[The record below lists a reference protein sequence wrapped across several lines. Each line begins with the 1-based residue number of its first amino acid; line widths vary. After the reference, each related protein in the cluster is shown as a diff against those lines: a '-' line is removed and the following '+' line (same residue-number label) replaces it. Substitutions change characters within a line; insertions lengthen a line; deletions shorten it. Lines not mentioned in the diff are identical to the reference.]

1 MAVKTPLPIE
11 ELMKKTQDIAAAKRK
26 ANTGKPGVI
35 PTVTTSG
42 LLGDPSSF
50 KTISKTG
57 VVTDATADE
66 VNRITNTVKNNPVSN
81 TETDLKTQI
90 ADTQKQNTINRFKTA
105 FEQSKGR
112 LAQEESAVTPR
123 FRQQESLIGTQDVMA
138 RTGAEKSRETGGLG
152 QAGAI
157 GQSEMAQNVITQ
169 GALGAS
175 REQEQN
181 IRADIER
188 RLSEAQM
195 LRDQGIATAESE
207 ADLMIMQNKLA
218 ELERIEADKKASD
231 AKAESDFLMTIGRF
245 SNDFQAEINRN
256 KNDGDLTNDWQIPI
270 LEAARQDKIATQGLD
285 QQGQPIE
292 QGVSYTIPQALEASR
307 QGYWSKEIA
316 DALGVP
322 FTEQG
327 RAQVSGGT
335 SGGGTSGAVE
345 EPTETGMAS
354 DLVKEQNMRGH
365 LNSLGTTYNPNTMK
379 TEQTPLSAIDKI
391 KDIEANYAT
400 YVKQYGEANVTRIT
414 TELAYE
420 AGLPGFEQP
429 QAEIADLSGSE
440 AQKLWEQVGVANEA
454 ISKALGVEIGA
465 EFRKEEVIDT
475 DALSTERLDAA
486 FQEMMAS
493 ADPNAWLEEER
504 QFMTLEE
511 YNELKKAIDYTE
523 Y

>member
-1 MAVKTPLPIE
+1 MD
-11 ELMKKTQDIAAAKRK
+11 ELMKKTRDIASAKRK
-26 ANTGKPGVI
+26 ANIGKPNVI

-42 LLGDPSSF
+42 VMGDPSSF
-50 KTISKTG
+50 KTMSKTG
-57 VVTDATADE
+57 DWTDATTNE
-66 VNRITNTVKNNPVSN
+66 VNKITNTVAGLPNTVNNTVNN
-81 TETDLKTQI
+81 TSTDLKSQI
-90 ADTQKQNTINRFKTA
+90 VDTQKQNTIDRFKTA
-105 FEQSKGR
+105 FEQTQGR
-112 LAQEESAVTPR
+112 LTQEADAVDPR

-138 RTGAEKSRETGGLG
+138 RTGAAKSREIGGLG
-152 QAGAI
+152 QSGAI

-188 RLSEAQM
+188 RVSEAQM
-195 LRDQGIATAESE
+195 MRDQGIATAESE
-207 ADLMIMQNKLA
+207 ADLMIMQNQLA
-218 ELERIEADKKASD
+218 ELERIEADKKASE

-245 SNDFQAEINRN
+245 SNNYQAEINRN
-256 KNDGDLTNDWQIPI
+256 KNDGDPTNDWQIPF
-270 LEAARQDKIATQGLD
+270 LETARQDKIATQGLD

-292 QGVSYTIPQALEASR
+292 QGISYTIPQALEATR

-316 DALGVP
+316 DALGIP

-327 RAQVSGGT
+327 KAQVMGY
-335 SGGGTSGAVE
+335 SGGGGSAVKQ
-345 EPTETGMAS
+345 PTDTGMAG

-379 TEQTPLSAIDKI
+379 TEQKSLSAVNKI
-391 KDIEANYAT
+391 KDIESNYAT
-400 YVKQYGEANVTRIT
+400 YVEQYGEEVVNKLT

-454 ISKALGVEIGA
+454 IAKALGVKVGA
-465 EFRKEEVIDT
+465 EFKKEEVVDT
-475 DALSTERLDAA
+475 DALSTERLNAA

-493 ADPNAWLEEER
+493 ADPNAWLEAER
-504 QFMTLEE
+504 QYMTLAE